1 MKLTASLGL
10 VLALT
15 VTVNTTIDVGGV
27 EIDIPSPS
35 GFVAVTREMPTL
47 YDLQKH
53 FVADGNEE
61 FVGFVAEEGAPAA
74 RRGEIPDMTR
84 RFSVQTAK
92 SLKLTMFSEEEFHE
106 LISIVRS
113 ENAALIEAV
122 EEEIPAA
129 TERVNRGVKDDYDVD
144 LALEITQMLPLPA
157 HDFTRRTLAFSAYA
171 KYSVN
176 DENGRPVPYIATL
189 TATFVHVKGKI
200 LFLYCYGD
208 EDDLEWTREVSR
220 TWANSILA
228 SNTGGR
234 T

>member
-10 VLALT
+10 VLTLT
-15 VTVNTTIDVGGV
+15 VTVNTTIHVGGV
-27 EIDIPSPS
+27 EIEIPSPP
-35 GFVAVTREMPTL
+35 GFVAVTPEMPTL

-53 FVADGNEE
+53 FVAPGNEE

-74 RRGEIPDMTR
+74 RRGEVPDMMR

-92 SLKLTMFSEEEFHE
+92 SLKLTMFSEEEFQE
-106 LISIVRS
+106 LSSIVRT

-129 TERVNRGVKDDYDVD
+129 TEQVNRGVKDDYDVD
-144 LALEITQMLPLPA
+144 LALEITQMLPLPV
-157 HDFTRRTLAFSAYA
+157 HDFSRRTLAYSAYA

-176 DENGRPVPYIATL
+176 DENGRPAPFVATL
-189 TATFVHVKGKI
+189 TATFVHVEGKV
-200 LFLYCYGD
+200 LFLYCYGG
-208 EDDLEWTREVSR
+208 EDDLEWTRDISKA
-220 TWANSILA
+220 WAEAILA